1 MVHLR
6 PCLILPSVI
15 SGARRYPGDAGWSS
29 PVARWAHNPEV
40 AGSNPAPATDEAG
53 AAEGGARLIS
63 IALAADDSGMSSL
76 APVELPDDIQ
86 RRLNVYKAVGAL
98 LLIVVWGWFA
108 LVKNDQTPIF
118 VYLNIAVHEIGH
130 VLFRPFGELTMLI
143 MGSGFEVLF
152 PFAVGVVFLIRKRDL
167 VSTAVA
173 WGWAASAL
181 ASAATYIA
189 DADDGRLAL
198 LGATG
203 PDAAG
208 DWERILGEEFFD
220 KVYLADSIA
229 GTVRTFGY
237 ALWFVALGLAILAS
251 VRNRLQARTA
261 DPTHRP
267 TAKPSSPLPALDADQ
282 MWR

>member
-1 MVHLR
+1 M
-6 PCLILPSVI
+6 
-15 SGARRYPGDAGWSS
+15 
-29 PVARWAHNPEV
+29 
-40 AGSNPAPATDEAG
+40 T
-53 AAEGGARLIS
+53 
-63 IALAADDSGMSSL
+63 SGMDSL
-76 APVELPDDIQ
+76 APVKLPDDIQ
-86 RRLNVYKAVGAL
+86 RRLTVYRAVGAL
-98 LLIVVWGWFA
+98 LLIAVWGWFA
-108 LVKNDQTPIF
+108 LVKDDQTPIF
-118 VYLNIAVHEIGH
+118 VYLNIALHESGH
-130 VLFRPFGELTMLI
+130 VLFRPFGELTMLL

-152 PFAVGVVFLIRKRDL
+152 PVAAGVVFLLRKRDL
-167 VSTAVA
+167 VATAVC

-237 ALWFVALGLAILAS
+237 ILWFVALGLVAWAI
-251 VRNRLQARTA
+251 VRNRLEERAALAIAPRVTS
-261 DPTHRP
+261 R
-267 TAKPSSPLPALDADQ
+267 PSSPLPAVDDEQ